1 MRAGRKPEPA
11 LEVTMA
17 ARSRKAGK
25 AAPKSPKA
33 TKSTKARNGANGA
46 QAVIGDAVQQI
57 WLAGMGALARVQ
69 KEGPKAFESMIVEG
83 ASLLDK
89 SRGQAEATLR
99 DAIATVQ
106 AAVEGRVKETKVQ
119 ATETWDSLE
128 QVFQSRVQQ
137 VLKQVGVP
145 TAKDVAAL
153 TRRVDQLN
161 ASVQSLA
168 KTKRTA
174 PKKATR
180 RSSKAAPAA
189 APAA

>member
-1 MRAGRKPEPA
+1 
-11 LEVTMA
+11 MA
-17 ARSRKAGK
+17 SRSKKAGK
-25 AAPKSPKA
+25 AAPKS
-33 TKSTKARNGANGA
+33 TKSTKARKGTNGAQGA

-99 DAIATVQ
+99 DAITTVQ
-106 AAVEGRVKETKVQ
+106 AAVEGRVKGTKVQ
-119 ATETWDSLE
+119 ATETWDALE

-137 VLKQVGVP
+137 VLRQVGVP

-168 KTKRTA
+168 KTKRSA
-174 PKKATR
+174 PKKAAR
-180 RSSKAAPAA
+180 RSTAKAAPAA
-189 APAA
+189 EPAA